1 LDDDYNIRKKGELF
15 NMELTQTDFDI
26 LNAIQSGR
34 VGAGTPVNHFVD
46 YCDNAIGGNPRPLI
60 EAGYIKSDGDSVNG
74 LTDKGLAAW
83 KDFKDKHPQDD

>member
-1 LDDDYNIRKKGELF
+1 
-15 NMELTQTDFDI
+15 MELTQTDFDI

-60 EAGYIKSDGDSVNG
+60 EAGYIKSDGE
-74 LTDKGLAAW
+74 LR
-83 KDFKDKHPQDD
+83 